1 MEEQTIWKQMYL
13 CLAGAMAD
21 AVDLMEPVPEC
32 RPAWARRLDKFP
44 VIRYNPLR
52 I

>member
-32 RPAWARRLDKFP
+32 RPAQPGAAGSRRTLSF
-44 VIRYNPLR
+44 RR
-52 I
+52 